1 MAILV
6 TGGAGFIGSHVC
18 EKLALLEKNVI
29 IIDSLINS
37 TLENIAGILPR
48 ENVFFYRADIRF
60 VDKLHRIFEKHNDID
75 TIIHLAALTDVD
87 ESVREP
93 FKYFDFNVNG
103 TLSLLEVC
111 RSNDVE
117 KIVFA
122 SSAAVYGDAGEV
134 AVSEDFKLKPMSPYA
149 TTKICGEML
158 VETYSR
164 LYGVKFNVL
173 RFFNVYGPRMFRSGY
188 SGVIGEFIK
197 RLFASEPLTIYG
209 DGEQV
214 RDFVYV
220 EDVADAVLKAVE
232 NPLNDVFNIASGKP
246 TSINELAKLLMDVTG
261 VRCEVEYEAPR
272 PGDIRFSLANIS
284 KAVEK
289 LGWSPKTDLR
299 AGLTF
304 TVDWYR
310 REVGG

>member
-18 EKLALLEKNVI
+18 EKLAQLGEEVVI
-29 IIDSLINS
+29 VDSLINS
-37 TLENIAGILPR
+37 TLDNVSGILSHGR
-48 ENVFFYRADIRF
+48 ACFYRVDVRF
-60 VDKLHRIFEKHNDID
+60 VDELCKVFKESSVD
-75 TIIHLAALTDVD
+75 TVVHLAALTDVD

-93 FKYFDFNVNG
+93 SKYFDFNVNG
-103 TLSLLEVC
+103 TLSVLEAC
-111 RSNDVE
+111 RLSDVG
-117 KIVFA
+117 KVILA
-122 SSAAVYGDAGEV
+122 SSAAVYGDAGET
-134 AVSEDFKLKPMSPYA
+134 AVNESLRPKPMSPYA
-149 TTKICGEML
+149 TTKICGEAL

-164 LYGVKFNVL
+164 LYGFKFSIL

-197 RLFASEPLTIYG
+197 RLFAREPLAIYG

-214 RDFVYV
+214 RDFIYV
-220 EDVADAVLKAVE
+220 EDAADAILKAIE
-232 NPLNDVFNIASGKP
+232 TPLNDVFNIASGKP
-246 TSINELAKLLMDVTG
+246 TSINELARLLMDVAG
-261 VRCEVEYEAPR
+261 IKCEVKYEAPK
-272 PGDIRFSLANIS
+272 PGDIRFSLADIS

-299 AGLTF
+299 VGLAF